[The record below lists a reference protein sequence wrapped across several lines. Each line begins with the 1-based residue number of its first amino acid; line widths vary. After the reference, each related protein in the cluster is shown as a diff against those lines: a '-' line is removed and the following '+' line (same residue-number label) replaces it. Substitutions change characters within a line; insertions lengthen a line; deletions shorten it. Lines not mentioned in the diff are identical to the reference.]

1 MPEFTLEGFLAM
13 EQQTKLRRYRE
24 LNAHAIKGKTLLAG
38 SSLMENFPVN
48 EMLMSRG
55 NTKTVYNRGI
65 GGMILDQYIENIQT
79 VILDL
84 APSKLFINIGTN
96 DLSRPGDTVGNL
108 IAKYRHLLQLV
119 RKALP
124 DCKITLLAYYPR
136 TGGTPVAPPVPGLIA
151 RTQENINL
159 ANEKLE
165 ELAKELGLDFLNL
178 NAAVTGPDGFMRPE
192 IAVDDIHFSPAGY
205 EAVLDLLEPYL

>member
-1 MPEFTLEGFLAM
+1 MPEISFKDLM
-13 EQQTKLRRYRE
+13 EMDQQSKLRRYRE
-24 LNAHAIKGKTLLAG
+24 LNAHVIKGKTLLAG

-65 GGMILDQYIENIQT
+65 GGMVLDQYIEHVQT

-84 APSKLFINIGTN
+84 APEKLFINIGTN
-96 DLSRPGDTVGNL
+96 DLSFPGDTVGNL
-108 IAKYRHLLQLV
+108 IAKYRRLLQIV
-119 RKALP
+119 MDALP

-136 TGGTPVAPPVPGLIA
+136 TAGTPTPPPMPGMIA
-151 RTQENINL
+151 RTQENVDL

-165 ELAKELGLDFLNL
+165 EMARQLGLGFLNL
-178 NAAVTGPDGFMRPE
+178 NAAVAGPDGFMDPA
-192 IAVDDIHFSPAGY
+192 IAMDDIHFSPAGY
-205 EAVLDLLEPYL
+205 ERVLDLLEPYL

>member
-1 MPEFTLEGFLAM
+1 MAELSIQDLMEM
-13 EQQTKLRRYRE
+13 EQQSKLRRYRE
-24 LNAHAIKGKTLLAG
+24 LNEHVIKGKTLLAG

-65 GGMILDQYIENIQT
+65 GGMVLDQYIENVQT

-96 DLSRPGDTVGNL
+96 DLSFPGDTVGN
-108 IAKYRHLLQLV
+108 IIVKYRRLLQIV
-119 RKALP
+119 MDKLP

-136 TGGTPVAPPVPGLIA
+136 TAGTPVPPPIPGRIA
-151 RTQENINL
+151 RTQENVNS

-165 ELAKELGLDFLNL
+165 ELARELGLDFLNL
-178 NAAVTGPDGFMRPE
+178 NAAVSGPDGYMDPA
-192 IAVDDIHFSPAGY
+192 IATDDIHFSPAGY
-205 EAVLDLLEPYL
+205 ERVLDLLEPYL